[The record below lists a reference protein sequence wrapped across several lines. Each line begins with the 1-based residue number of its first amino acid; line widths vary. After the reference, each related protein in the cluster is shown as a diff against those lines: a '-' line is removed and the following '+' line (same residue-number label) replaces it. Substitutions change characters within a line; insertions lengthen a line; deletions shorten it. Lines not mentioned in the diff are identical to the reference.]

1 MNDNSEIKKNLNM
14 LSKSNPKITTELE
27 NKLKNNNY
35 PLEDY
40 LNDDEAI
47 PCYENMN
54 QNVKKYF
61 SPKIVKKLIR
71 YITEAPEKDDYLQGH
86 KYPYISYKLLKTNC
100 PYIQDLFILTQN
112 EYNEKYKIDKINFN
126 DDTDKKHTNNK
137 IIIIEKQQNEFIE
150 NKVLEGNN
158 NIDKKENINKDKNLE
173 NKQINEIK
181 NIKDISNENNF
192 NDEKNKMNIE
202 EKKEINEKVNNNLII
217 EDNKEKENKMVK
229 IKELHNNEFLDLL
242 LDFIVKEKKEL
253 NNILCGYFSDVL
265 MALIDKYPFYIL
277 IYLYT
282 KRKDA
287 LEEIVNHSYEKSISI
302 ISSKLLK
309 LSTFIEYYSNR
320 KYEDYKDEIL
330 YLLEKFNN
338 YRNILIEKIIF
349 SITINGINDEKGI
362 INDNYYTENIFSLLY
377 D

>member
-71 YITEAPEKDDYLQGH
+71 DITEAPEKDDYLQGH

-126 DDTDKKHTNNK
+126 DDTDKKDTNNK
-137 IIIIEKQQNEFIE
+137 IIINEKPQNEFIE
-150 NKVLEGNN
+150 NNGNN

-330 YLLEKFNN
+330 YLLEEFNN